1 MLFVCHRRLV
11 RGSDPFSYGNVHE
24 KVEAIQGRGSGGQ
37 NTQDRVNRTPE
48 VEACLVVGL
57 LLVGLGLPLLVMSLL
72 GYWEVM
78 EEQEALDERL
88 REQGLENIPGVGLD
102 DVAVFLLTL
111 TVIGG
116 VMTAAGAILTS
127 VALSKKRAT
136 KEAES
141 ASPPPQQMPT
151 TGLPPVGGTNHASW
165 KVVVPV
171 VVAIAVVV
179 LAGILS
185 FTQPWS
191 KVEILAYNP
200 HQESVVLRVYLDGAF
215 KAEVSAMQSSD
226 YVVVAVWQVRAG
238 THLVEIDSGRFIMNI
253 SSGQWVYE
261 GPDGIIDSWQSELLY
276 PFTTMK
282 VEFYPSEG
290 VADTTWFSTQ
300 TTCGC

>member
-1 MLFVCHRRLV
+1 METYMRKERRLW
-11 RGSDPFSYGNVHE
+11 GE
-24 KVEAIQGRGSGGQ
+24 KVGGQ

-57 LLVGLGLPLLVMSLL
+57 LLVGLGFPLLVMSLL

-102 DVAVFLLTL
+102 DVAAFLLTL

-127 VALSKKRAT
+127 VTLSKKRAT
-136 KEAES
+136 KQAES
-141 ASPPPQQMPT
+141 ASSLPQQMPT

-171 VVAIAVVV
+171 FVVIAVVV

-215 KAEVSAMQSSD
+215 KAEVSAMQSSG

-253 SSGQWVYE
+253 SSGQWTYE
-261 GPDGIIDSWQSELLY
+261 APDGIFDCGQSELLY
-276 PFTTMK
+276 PFTAMK

-290 VADTTWFSTQ
+290 LADTTWFSTQ
-300 TTCGC
+300 TIYD

>member
-11 RGSDPFSYGNVHE
+11 RGSNPFSYGNVHK
-24 KVEAIQGRGSGGQ
+24 KVEAIHGRGSGGK

-57 LLVGLGLPLLVMSLL
+57 LLVGVGLPLLVMSLL

-88 REQGLENIPGVGLD
+88 REQGLENIPGVGLG
-102 DVAVFLLTL
+102 DVTAFLLTL

-151 TGLPPVGGTNHASW
+151 TALPPVGGTNHASR

-171 VVAIAVVV
+171 VVVIAVVV

-253 SSGQWVYE
+253 SSGQWIYE
-261 GPDGIIDSWQSELLY
+261 GPDGIIDSGQSELLY

-300 TTCGC
+300 TICG